1 MDEKEIET
9 HQGNISRMS
18 ECLKNRRAVSTARM
32 VRMVIMAVVA
42 GVFLYSYV
50 RSKR

>member
-1 MDEKEIET
+1 MDEKKIET

-18 ECLKNRRAVSTARM
+18 ECLKDRRAVSTARMVRM

-42 GVFLYSYV
+42 GVSVYI
-50 RSKR
+50 KE